1 VYLLPGIQNSLDSL
15 NEYISREKEIALPKK
30 KFTFARKQPTA
41 GATKPKPSQRIAERN
56 AKYS

>member
-1 VYLLPGIQNSLDSL
+1 L
-15 NEYISREKEIALPKK
+15 NENISREKEIALPKK

-56 AKYS
+56 AKYSQQ